1 MNLLKKILICKC
13 TYPPSLQ
20 MSQLQEVPIR
30 GPETPHERKKK
41 KKKTAF
47 SISQVHI
54 TTVPSIK
61 YYRFTF
67 LAFPEAHLRGVKNQC
82 PQGEQ
87 RWNKEKENQLTAV
100 PLPTVGA
107 WDKNCINLQGRISK
121 LAQSWQ
127 FLDNCPGLQIIIT
140 ETRLL
145 LQITKRLLYFL

>member
-20 MSQLQEVPIR
+20 ITQLQEVPIR
-30 GPETPHERKKK
+30 GPETPHEKKK
-41 KKKTAF
+41 KAF
-47 SISQVHI
+47 SISQVDYNGPEHQI
-54 TTVPSIK
+54 LLFHFSL
-61 YYRFTF
+61 
-67 LAFPEAHLRGVKNQC
+67 LAFPEAHLRGVKNQS

-87 RWNKEKENQLTAV
+87 RWRKEKENQLTTV
-100 PLPTVGA
+100 PLPTVSV

-121 LAQSWQ
+121 LAKSWQ
-127 FLDNCPGLQIIIT
+127 FLDNCPGLQILII

>member
-30 GPETPHERKKK
+30 GPETPHEKKK
-41 KKKTAF
+41 KKKRTAF
-47 SISQVHI
+47 SISQVQI
-54 TTVPSIK
+54 TMVPSIEC
-61 YYRFTF
+61 YRFTF
-67 LAFPEAHLRGVKNQC
+67 LDFPKAHLRRVKNQS

-87 RWNKEKENQLTAV
+87 RWNKEKENHLTAV
-100 PLPTVGA
+100 PLPTVGV
-107 WDKNCINLQGRISK
+107 WDKNCINLQWRISK
-121 LAQSWQ
+121 LAKSWQ
-127 FLDNCPGLQIIIT
+127 FLDIPWLQILIT